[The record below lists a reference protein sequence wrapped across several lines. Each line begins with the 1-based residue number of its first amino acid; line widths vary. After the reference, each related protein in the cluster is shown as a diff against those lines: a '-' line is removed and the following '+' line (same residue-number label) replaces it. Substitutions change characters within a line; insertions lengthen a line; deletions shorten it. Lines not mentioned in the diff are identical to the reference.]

1 MSKWRMALLL
11 ISGVGY
17 AILSYWM
24 MLYHAA
30 APWAIFVLLGPL
42 WLTALGL
49 GASRF
54 GKWGFTVTAVIGIG
68 LFALVL
74 RGDAGDPNRLYVFQH
89 VGINVLLCGWF
100 GSTLRG
106 DRLSLIGQFAQRVHA
121 MTASMRTYT
130 AQVTTV
136 WSLYFALMAFASVV
150 VYATMSF
157 AAWSLLS
164 NLVSPVMIGVLFIGE
179 HLVRYRIHPEFE
191 RTRLIDALRAS
202 IGAPVERP
210 ADR

>member
-11 ISGVGY
+11 IGGVGY

-24 MLYHAA
+24 MLYHAS
-30 APWAIFVLLGPL
+30 APWAVVVLLGPL

-54 GKWGFTVTAVIGIG
+54 GKWGFVATVVIGIG

-106 DRLSLIGQFAQRVHA
+106 DQLSLIGQFAERVHA
-121 MTASMRTYT
+121 MTPDMRTYT
-130 AQVTTV
+130 AQVTMV
-136 WSLYFALMAFASVV
+136 WTAYFALMAAASLL
-150 VYATMSF
+150 VYATLSF

-164 NLVSPVMIGVLFIGE
+164 NLVSPIMIGVLFIGE

-202 IGAPVERP
+202 FGAPVERP